1 MQFFAIDSRKRK
13 VCLLQLAKLPVMSL
27 TIQLRKLT
35 TVQDANDLGQHLH
48 VCSWPFGATFRP
60 NYDMSAYR
68 RTAEIDTFNCRWMRS
83 MNHNSV
89 LKSDRRWTTYMDDWR
104 IGKIRVTRILE
115 MCDPLR
121 TPFEWFPDCTEEA
134 LKPHLHW
141 LMSKSISPTTGR
153 LILPIQSY
161 LVRTTHHTI
170 LVDSC
175 VGNNKTCRY
184 FPHWQDRNDG
194 TFLEQLKN
202 AGVGPEQID
211 YVLCTHLHM
220 DHCGW
225 NTRLLDGRWV
235 PTFPNARYIIAR
247 REFEAAQLAAV
258 DAEDGT
264 YEENV
269 LPIVEAG
276 RAVFVEM
283 DHALDNE
290 VWLEPTSRPY
300 RGARSH
306 KDKVSGN
313 RGSVLW
319 RSHALADAMHISRL
333 ECSV

>member
-1 MQFFAIDSRKRK
+1 MTYNISR
-13 VCLLQLAKLPVMSL
+13 P
-27 TIQLRKLT
+27 
-35 TVQDANDLGQHLH
+35 
-48 VCSWPFGATFRP
+48 
-60 NYDMSAYR
+60 Y
-68 RTAEIDTFNCRWMRS
+68 
-83 MNHNSV
+83 
-89 LKSDRRWTTYMDDWR
+89 RRWTIGMDDWR
-104 IGKIRVTRILE
+104 IGNIRVTRILE

-121 TPFEWFPDCTEEA
+121 TPYEWFPDCTEEA

-141 LMSKSISPTTGR
+141 LMSKSISPATGR

-175 VGNNKTCRY
+175 VGNNKTCKY
-184 FPHWQDRNDG
+184 FPHWQGRNDG

-202 AGVGPEQID
+202 AGVSPGQVD
-211 YVLCTHLHM
+211 YVLCTHLHL
-220 DHCGW
+220 DHSGW

-247 REFEAAQLAAV
+247 REFEAAQLAVV

-290 VWLEPTSRPY
+290 VWLEPTPGHTAGHVAIRIKSQGVEAVFCGNVMHWPMQCIYPDWNLRADVDPEL
-300 RGARSH
+300 ARLTRWAFLEANSDNGFIVMTSH
-306 KDKVSGN
+306 FPLP
-313 RGSVLW
+313 SVGTITRRQSSFW
-319 RSHALADAMHISRL
+319 FNDHQ
-333 ECSV
+333 